1 MKADELIG
9 YGIIFGLPL
18 LILFFRW
25 LWQNPRVNMEKLK
38 QRLAE
43 ANDLKERLA
52 AADELLQDLDL
63 QSMENANI
71 VLKNV
76 TLSWTDNCSG
86 INKEITFFVDGK
98 NETTKQ
104 LQFLAKTVR
113 QETSKELMKIIY
125 KLPKRHNKNQP
136 SNVITV
142 YDQD

>member
-43 ANDLKERLA
+43 ANDLKEQMA

>member
-52 AADELLQDLDL
+52 MADELLQDLDL
-63 QSMENANI
+63 QSMESANI

-104 LQFLAKTVR
+104 LQFLAKTIR
-113 QETSKELMKIIY
+113 QETSRDLMKIIY